1 MTNKMSMAVVIPA
14 FNEERSIGKVLAD
27 IPASVTR
34 VVVAD
39 NASTDRTA
47 EEARKGGASVVH
59 ESRKGYGYA
68 CLKALKYLAQ
78 DPPAIVVFW
87 MEIIQTTQKN
97 SPY

>member
-1 MTNKMSMAVVIPA
+1 MAVVIPA

-47 EEARKGGASVVH
+47 EEARKGGAWVVH
-59 ESRKGYGYA
+59 ESRKGYGFA
-68 CLKALKYLAQ
+68 CLKALNPLRKTRLQ
-78 DPPAIVVFW
+78 LLFFW
-87 MEIIQTTQKN
+87 MEIIQTIQKK